1 MKLNKNLLLIGMTAM
16 LLLPGCSSKDDVVAN
31 GEKVALNV
39 SSASISATTRGVYD
53 AGGTLTNGSIGIYS
67 FNNGYSDAN
76 VRYDYGTSSWTP
88 NDLTKTI
95 YLGGNAAT
103 IFAYA
108 PYTSTF
114 NISATTLNSIKY
126 SEDNDLCTATASGV
140 SSANTSVA
148 LKLDHVY
155 SRITLSIDKDAGY
168 TKACNITNISISG
181 PAMYKTA
188 VANLTPS
195 ASTLYT
201 SKTAGTVTIDPQIS
215 NITSGTPVTASFLM
229 IPAATAEFTD
239 VTTLTFTVDGLTYTA
254 TLPVVDPASATG
266 LNALSASSNYVI
278 SVKLKPTA
286 ISISGVTVNPW
297 NQVAAGT
304 IIPSIQ

>member
-16 LLLPGCSSKDDVVAN
+16 LLLPGCSSKDDVVA
-31 GEKVALNV
+31 GDKVALNV

-88 NDLTKTI
+88 NASSKTI
-95 YLGGNAAT
+95 YLGGNVAT

-140 SSANTSVA
+140 SSANASVA

-168 TKACNITNISISG
+168 TKTCNITNISISG
-181 PAMYKTA
+181 PAICKTA
-188 VANLTPS
+188 VADLTPS
-195 ASTLYT
+195 ASTLFT

-215 NITSGTPVTASFLM
+215 SITSGTPVAASFLM
-229 IPAATAEFTD
+229 IPAATSDFAAA
-239 VTTLTFTVDGLTYTA
+239 TTLTFTVDGLTYTA
-254 TLPVVDPASATG
+254 TLPVADPASATG
-266 LNALSASSNYVI
+266 LNALSAGSNYVI
-278 SVKLKPTA
+278 SVKIKPTA